1 MAEENTPNELN
12 AGLMKAFINR
22 AVKSI
27 QEGFE
32 DNEKSFKETIDDNV
46 QKIKEY
52 DIGAVSKLKLTTE
65 AMGYWN

>member
-12 AGLMKAFINR
+12 AGLMKSFMNR

-32 DNEKSFKETIDDNV
+32 DKV
-46 QKIKEY
+46 
-52 DIGAVSKLKLTTE
+52 
-65 AMGYWN
+65 

>member
-1 MAEENTPNELN
+1 MADEENTPNELN
-12 AGLMKAFINR
+12 AGLIKLHQWK
-22 AVKSI
+22 VKSI

-52 DIGAVSKLKLTTE
+52 
-65 AMGYWN
+65 